1 MVIPNEPQRAY
12 IEFGSGSLSGYF
24 IEDVCSLGDDSA
36 VMQDYQF
43 GLVTKQTVFSGR
55 FDAIIG
61 LAYPSMA
68 EPGLTPFFDAMMK
81 QGLVEE
87 NMFAFYMSMNPLVD
101 DSELVFGG
109 YDNDRIEGKLSWH
122 PVIDKLFWSLNLE
135 DVRIGNRSLGI
146 C

>member
-1 MVIPNEPQRAY
+1 
-12 IEFGSGSLSGYF
+12 
-24 IEDVCSLGDDSA
+24 
-36 VMQDYQF
+36 
-43 GLVTKQTVFSGR
+43 
-55 FDAIIG
+55 
-61 LAYPSMA
+61 
-68 EPGLTPFFDAMMK
+68 
-81 QGLVEE
+81 
-87 NMFAFYMSMNPLVD
+87 MSMNPLVD